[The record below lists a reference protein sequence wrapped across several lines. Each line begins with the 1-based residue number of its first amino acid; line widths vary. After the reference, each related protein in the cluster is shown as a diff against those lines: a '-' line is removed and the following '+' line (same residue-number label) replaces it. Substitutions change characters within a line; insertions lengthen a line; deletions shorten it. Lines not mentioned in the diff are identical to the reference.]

1 TCGRLGAG
9 PPAAALHGVE
19 GSSGAAQEGLRLG
32 RRVDRES
39 HEFAASFQIGEE
51 SSRVLMEMQKPNC
64 TAIKGAAVSLL
75 KPIEPPNFIEDWLE
89 SVERFRSR
97 VLH

>member
-1 TCGRLGAG
+1 
-9 PPAAALHGVE
+9 
-19 GSSGAAQEGLRLG
+19 
-32 RRVDRES
+32 
-39 HEFAASFQIGEE
+39 
-51 SSRVLMEMQKPNC
+51 MEMQKPNC